1 MSNSLYKDM
10 LQCEAAAMAKLTG
23 EWSEEPSEAMLAGSY
38 VHASLDGTL
47 EEFRSE
53 HPEMFLKNG
62 IDLKAQFR
70 TAEDMIRTLREDEF
84 IQFVLTGQREH
95 IITAEFAGCTWKAK
109 LDVYN
114 PDAGRIAD
122 VKTVRAIRD
131 KTWIKDMGWGS
142 FVEAYGYLRQMALYV
157 ELERIA
163 SGRETWLEPLIVAVS
178 KEDPPDK
185 QVIGMD
191 TQRIEY
197 ELEQV
202 KANMPRVLSV
212 WTQGEEPIRCET
224 CKYCRATKRLGS
236 VMHYADLIA
245 I

>member
-1 MSNSLYKDM
+1 
-10 LQCEAAAMAKLTG
+10 MAKLAG

-47 EEFRSE
+47 DAFRFE
-53 HPEMFLKNG
+53 HPEMFTKTG
-62 IDLKAQFR
+62 DLKATFR
-70 TAEDMIRTLREDEF
+70 TSEDMIRTLQEDEF
-84 IQFVLTGQREH
+84 IQFVLTGQHEH

-131 KTWIKDMGWGS
+131 KTWIKDVGWGS
-142 FVEAYGYLRQMALYV
+142 FAEAYGYLRQMALYV

-185 QVIGMD
+185 QVVGMD
-191 TQRIEY
+191 SQRIEY
-197 ELEQV
+197 ELEKV
-202 KANMPRVLSV
+202 RENMPRILSV
-212 WTQGEEPIRCET
+212 WTQGEEPVRCET